1 MGHRGGV
8 NSNFGSNLGRF
19 GSGSGSNGRGAPV
32 GFIWADFQLKRSH
45 GDPFRDQ
52 NRVFVQ
58 PVPTRELQGARKSP
72 LSLPG
77 LL

>member
-1 MGHRGGV
+1 MGHQGEV
-8 NSNFGSNLGRF
+8 NSNFGSNFGRF
-19 GSGSGSNGRGAPV
+19 GSGRGSNGRGAPV
-32 GFIWADFQLKRSH
+32 GFIWADFQLKRNH

-72 LSLPG
+72 L
-77 LL
+77 